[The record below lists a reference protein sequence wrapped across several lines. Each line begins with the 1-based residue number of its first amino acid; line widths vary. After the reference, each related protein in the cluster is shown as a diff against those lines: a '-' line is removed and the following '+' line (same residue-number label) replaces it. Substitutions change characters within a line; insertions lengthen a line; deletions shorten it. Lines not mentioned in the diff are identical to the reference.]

1 MIYINVYAICVFE
14 GSSWGKSSLKIKN
27 NRKTAVHWW
36 KHPYLKSCVQLPR
49 LLLLWNTSI
58 YIKTTIE
65 VRLECTGWRFA
76 WRTSCSNVLE
86 SEFVGV
92 VYIFVRWFLLDCNRS
107 LQEIPNFPHIER
119 VLLNKRHNGSGKKLK
134 EPADDWFNVLGE
146 TVYIWKYTG
155 GLG

>member
-1 MIYINVYAICVFE
+1 ME
-14 GSSWGKSSLKIKN
+14 TSLSKKLCSVTI
-27 NRKTAVHWW
+27 
-36 KHPYLKSCVQLPR
+36 LKPR

-86 SEFVGV
+86 SELVGV

-107 LQEIPNFPHIER
+107 LQEIHNIPHIER
-119 VLLNKRHNGSGKKLK
+119 VLLSKRHNGSGKKLK
-134 EPADDWFNVLGE
+134 EPADDRFNVLGE
-146 TVYIWKYTG
+146 TVHIWKDTG
-155 GLG
+155 GLGQTKELGDFDCGRSKVCRSHYKKNFR